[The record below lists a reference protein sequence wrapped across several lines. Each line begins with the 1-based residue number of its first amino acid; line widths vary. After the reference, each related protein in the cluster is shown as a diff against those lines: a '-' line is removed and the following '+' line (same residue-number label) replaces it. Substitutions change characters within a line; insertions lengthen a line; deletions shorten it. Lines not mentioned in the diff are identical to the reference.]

1 MATIFRRA
9 LLLSSSSRFSDC
21 ESAALLFKLCL
32 VWTPTSQRNWFQ
44 PELLL
49 NLEKSLMLNE
59 QMTQAVNAAVVQA
72 ANSPA
77 AGHYWSLSHLLL
89 ILYQQLL
96 LQRQPFLVLAK
107 NAPMHGLLTSLRTVL
122 ELEEQA
128 STSIG
133 GAGGAAPPLLIPPTF
148 HLDLVNELEKSV
160 HFMLGVLSGGKQSG
174 NASFADMG
182 IAVENMV
189 MEQDDDN
196 AVVAD
201 AGSSAA
207 GGTLLQEDQEMD
219 VSISDEHSLVCLL
232 LRECQLDHT
241 GPSAFSRVASI
252 LQM

>member
-1 MATIFRRA
+1 MAAVFRRA

-32 VWTPTSQRNWFQ
+32 IWTPTSQRNWFQ

-72 ANSPA
+72 ANSCA

-133 GAGGAAPPLLIPPTF
+133 GAGAAPPLLIPPTF

-160 HFMLGVLSGGKQSG
+160 QFMLGVLSGGKQSG

-201 AGSSAA
+201 AGSSA
-207 GGTLLQEDQEMD
+207 Q
-219 VSISDEHSLVCLL
+219 
-232 LRECQLDHT
+232 R
-241 GPSAFSRVASI
+241 
-252 LQM
+252 

>member
-59 QMTQAVNAAVVQA
+59 QMTQAVNGAVVQA

-122 ELEEQA
+122 ELEEQG

-133 GAGGAAPPLLIPPTF
+133 GATGAAPPPLHTVSFDWFL
-148 HLDLVNELEKSV
+148 NGLE
-160 HFMLGVLSGGKQSG
+160 
-174 NASFADMG
+174 
-182 IAVENMV
+182 
-189 MEQDDDN
+189 
-196 AVVAD
+196 
-201 AGSSAA
+201 
-207 GGTLLQEDQEMD
+207 
-219 VSISDEHSLVCLL
+219 
-232 LRECQLDHT
+232 
-241 GPSAFSRVASI
+241 
-252 LQM
+252 

>member
-1 MATIFRRA
+1 
-9 LLLSSSSRFSDC
+9 
-21 ESAALLFKLCL
+21 
-32 VWTPTSQRNWFQ
+32 
-44 PELLL
+44 
-49 NLEKSLMLNE
+49 MLNE

-133 GAGGAAPPLLIPPTF
+133 AAGGAAPPLLIPPTF

-160 HFMLGVLSGGKQSG
+160 QFMLGVLSGGKQSG

-201 AGSSAA
+201 AGSSA
-207 GGTLLQEDQEMD
+207 Q
-219 VSISDEHSLVCLL
+219 
-232 LRECQLDHT
+232 R
-241 GPSAFSRVASI
+241 
-252 LQM
+252 